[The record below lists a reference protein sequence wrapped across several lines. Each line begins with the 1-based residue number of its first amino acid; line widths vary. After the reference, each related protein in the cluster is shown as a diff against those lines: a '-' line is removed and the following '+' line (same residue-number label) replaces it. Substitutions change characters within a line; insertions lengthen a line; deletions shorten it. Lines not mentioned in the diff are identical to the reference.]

1 MTSDRAPMDMA
12 GVEERLLTRFRWG
25 LTTQLERPEK
35 DLRKIILQQ
44 KIIADGLEIS
54 ESVIDYIAENVTDNV
69 RDLEGIVVS
78 LMAHSIINDTEID
91 LTLARRV
98 IEQSIKFEIKKIT
111 VQKIQEVVCDYFNI
125 KRDLIQSRSRKREI
139 VQARQVAMYFTKTH
153 TEMSLAQI
161 GSHIGKRNHATV
173 LHACNNI
180 RGLIEVDKTF
190 RSNIDEIERI
200 LHT

>member
-1 MTSDRAPMDMA
+1 M
-12 GVEERLLTRFRWG
+12 
-25 LTTQLERPEK
+25 
-35 DLRKIILQQ
+35 
-44 KIIADGLEIS
+44 
-54 ESVIDYIAENVTDNV
+54 
-69 RDLEGIVVS
+69 
-78 LMAHSIINDTEID
+78 
-91 LTLARRV
+91 